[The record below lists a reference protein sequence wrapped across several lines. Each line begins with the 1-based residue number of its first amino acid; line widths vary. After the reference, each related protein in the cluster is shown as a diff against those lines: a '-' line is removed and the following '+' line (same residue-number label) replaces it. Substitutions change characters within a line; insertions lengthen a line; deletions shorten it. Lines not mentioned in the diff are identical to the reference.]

1 MRSQFENEI
10 SIWEWD
16 LKGTYLTYMCFF
28 AYETCA
34 SSLSLSK
41 KFSICASRG
50 LSSRRTCFS
59 FHTYMLVGVW
69 DMCVV
74 SLRFKKFSICA
85 WRGLRS
91 RLDALVSMFVDMS
104 PTSCADWEDTCHLS
118 TRHLS
123 RQVTCLQDT
132 CNKTRETALVSYVNK
147 HIRVKRV
154 KSLVYKTLVPR
165 QERLHLSPTS
175 TNIYVWNESSHL
187 STRHL

>member
-10 SIWEWD
+10 SKAPISHI
-16 LKGTYLTYMCFF
+16 
-28 AYETCA
+28 CA
-34 SSLSLSK
+34 SSRMRHVRLLSLSK

-154 KSLVYKTLVPR
+154 KSLVYKTLVTR
-165 QERLHLSPTS
+165 QERLRWQDKSL
-175 TNIYVWNESSHL
+175 V
-187 STRHL
+187 